1 MLANSTTLKASPRNR
16 HTSCSERLGSVAI
29 LSCIERS
36 YKLPFACET
45 WLEGHGSRSTL
56 VIRDW
61 DKRSFTHAIS
71 QCPWLGSDFAKSTH
85 YYEGSELRL
94 RWAAQGRTSTSNSV
108 FKRSTLKLCRDPMS
122 LHIRRFRAS
131 SLIPSFGKVPRSALV
146 TNHGA
151 FTSTFLYAK
160 KVYTQWYQLHCS
172 IAESHW
178 HLPP

>member
-16 HTSCSERLGSVAI
+16 QTSSSERFGSI
-29 LSCIERS
+29 SCIKRS
-36 YKLPFACET
+36 YKLPFACEI
-45 WLEGHGSRSTL
+45 WLEGHGSQSTL
-56 VIRDW
+56 VITVW
-61 DKRSFTHAIS
+61 GKRSFTHTIS

-94 RWAAQGRTSTSNSV
+94 RWAAQGHTSTSNSV
-108 FKRSTLKLCRDPMS
+108 RKRSILRLCRDSS

-131 SLIPSFGKVPRSALV
+131 SLILIFGKVPRSALV

-172 IAESHW
+172 IVES
-178 HLPP
+178 P